1 MCSLVGWGCA
11 CRSAVQVSSI
21 PAVQKPHWAAP
32 RWMKASWRGSRLPP
46 GARPSIVVTRLP
58 DASKVRYV
66 QALMGSPST
75 STVQAPQTCDSHE
88 RFVPVRWSR
97 SRTNSKRVSSAR
109 TSPRHGWPLI
119 WSATGI
125 MDPVYTALAISLPPV
140 GPHGLGQRTAEEHPC
155 KIRLVGHRAMPIID
169 RLQDLL
175 VVALGL
181 LEDRLALCER
191 CPFEARFELLQT
203 HGDRAD
209 ATHGEPHLGEAS
221 VALRRRHGHCAGGA
235 LHTCVP

>member
-46 GARPSIVVTRLP
+46 GASPSIVVTRLP
-58 DASKVRYV
+58 DASNVRYV

-75 STVQAPQTCDSHE
+75 RTVQAPQTCDSHE
-88 RFVPVRWSR
+88 RFVPVRRSR

-109 TSPRHGWPLI
+109 TSPCHGWPLM

-125 MDPVYTALAISLPPV
+125 MDPVYTASAISLPPMRA
-140 GPHGLGQRTAEEHPC
+140 HGLGQRAAEEHSC
-155 KIRLVGHRAMPIID
+155 QIRLVGRRAMHIVD
-169 RLQDLL
+169 RLQDLR
-175 VVALGL
+175 VMALGL
-181 LEDRLALCER
+181 PEDRLALGER
-191 CPFEARFELLQT
+191 CPIEARFELVQA
-203 HGDRAD
+203 HRDRTD

-221 VALRRRHGHCAGGA
+221 VALRR
-235 LHTCVP
+235 

>member
-1 MCSLVGWGCA
+1 
-11 CRSAVQVSSI
+11 
-21 PAVQKPHWAAP
+21 
-32 RWMKASWRGSRLPP
+32 MKASWRGSRPP
-46 GARPSIVVTRLP
+46 SGARPSIVVTHVP
-58 DASKVRYV
+58 DASNVRYV

-88 RFVPVRWSR
+88 RFVPVRRSR

-119 WSATGI
+119 WRATGI

-140 GPHGLGQRTAEEHPC
+140 GPNGLGQRTAEEHPC
-155 KIRLVGHRAMPIID
+155 KIRLVGHRSMPVID

-181 LEDRLALCER
+181 PEDLLTIGER
-191 CPFEARFELLQT
+191 YTF
-203 HGDRAD
+203 
-209 ATHGEPHLGEAS
+209 
-221 VALRRRHGHCAGGA
+221 
-235 LHTCVP
+235 

>member
-32 RWMKASWRGSRLPP
+32 RWMKASWRGVRLPP

-88 RFVPVRWSR
+88 RFVPVRRSR

-109 TSPRHGWPLI
+109 TSPLHGWPLI
-119 WSATGI
+119 WRATGI
-125 MDPVYTALAISLPPV
+125 MDSVCTASAISLPPV
-140 GPHGLGQRTAEEHPC
+140 GVHGLGQRTAEEHPC
-155 KIRLVGHRAMPIID
+155 EIRLVGHRSMQIVD
-169 RLQDLL
+169 RLQALL
-175 VVALGL
+175 VVALCL
-181 LEDRLALCER
+181 PEDLLALGEC
-191 CPFEARFELLQT
+191 CTFEARFELPQS
-203 HGDRAD
+203 HGYRAD
-209 ATHGEPHLGEAS
+209 ATHGQPHIGEAS
-221 VALRRRHGHCAGGA
+221 VALGRRHCHR
-235 LHTCVP
+235 